1 MERKFLPTPEVD
13 GNNELMIYV
22 NIYPLPAKKTLSST
36 AEECSSRRL
45 YLQLFLLSFSGSGQP
60 YDLN

>member
-22 NIYPLPAKKTLSST
+22 NIYPLPAKKKYYPQPQKSVRAEDCTFSSFFFLS
-36 AEECSSRRL
+36 L
-45 YLQLFLLSFSGSGQP
+45 VVGSHMI
-60 YDLN
+60 